1 MCIRDSMG
9 ALQLS
14 GTTAFSPRTKH
25 IFRGTI
31 LCASWLHRT
40 SVSHVKATDQLADL
54 FTRFLNYPKFKAIL
68 DKIINFASWASL
80 QDHHQHL
87 RHHLYLGACVC
98 CCIVICMRYM
108 FNDFCMFPTL
118 CSYKVFVIPDFYQ
131 IHSDMSFLKY
141 MFWIIGLIYSKCLR
155 RSPR

>member
-1 MCIRDSMG
+1 MFATATLPTIFAPFRVTCILRMFAGGPVTWSSKKQQVVALSSCESEYIAPAYASQEAVHLFALMSELTFPQFCPVQTCEDNMG

-68 DKIINFASWASL
+68 DKIINFAS
-80 QDHHQHL
+80 
-87 RHHLYLGACVC
+87 
-98 CCIVICMRYM
+98 
-108 FNDFCMFPTL
+108 
-118 CSYKVFVIPDFYQ
+118 
-131 IHSDMSFLKY
+131 
-141 MFWIIGLIYSKCLR
+141 
-155 RSPR
+155 